1 LNLDLNNKNALV
13 GGGSKG
19 LGKATAIEL
28 AKLGANITLVSR
40 SEERLQAAIA
50 DLPKSANQAHDYLVA
65 DSSDSTDLKNK
76 VLQLLERKPIHILI
90 NNTGGPKGGPIMNAA
105 PVEFLQAFNNHLICN
120 HLLTQLVTDG
130 MKEAGYGRI
139 INITSTSIRQPIP
152 GLGVSNTTRGA
163 VASWA
168 KTMSLELAPFGI
180 TINNVLPGTTH
191 TSRIAEII
199 TARAEQSGVPYATI
213 EEQFRAQIP
222 MERFATPEEIGSVAA
237 FLASPAA
244 SYITGTSIPVDG
256 GQIKSI

>member
-1 LNLDLNNKNALV
+1 LNLDLTNKNALV

-28 AKLGANITLVSR
+28 AKLGATITLISR
-40 SEERLQAAIA
+40 NEERLQAAVV
-50 DLPKSANQAHDYLVA
+50 DLPKKANQTHDYLVA
-65 DSSDSTDLKNK
+65 DSSDSVDLRNK
-76 VLQLLERKPIHILI
+76 VLQLLAQKPIHILI
-90 NNTGGPKGGPIMNAA
+90 NNTGGPKGGPIMDAA

-120 HLLTQLVTDG
+120 HLLTQLVSES
-130 MKEAGYGRI
+130 MKKEGYGRI

-180 TINNVLPGTTH
+180 TINNVLPGATQ
-191 TSRIAEII
+191 TSRITEII
-199 TARAEQSGVPYATI
+199 TARSKKAGVPYAQI
-213 EEQFRAQIP
+213 EDQFRAQIP
-222 MERFATPEEIGSVAA
+222 MKRFATPEEIGAVAA

-256 GQIKSI
+256 GKIKSI

>member
-1 LNLDLNNKNALV
+1 LNLDLTNKNALV

-19 LGKATAIEL
+19 LGNATAIEL
-28 AKLGANITLVSR
+28 AKLGANITLISR
-40 SEERLQAAIA
+40 SKERLQAAVA
-50 DLPKSANQAHDYLVA
+50 ALPKTAAQSHDYIVA
-65 DSSDSTDLKNK
+65 DSSDTIDLRKK
-76 VLQLLERKPIHILI
+76 VLQLLEQKSIHILI
-90 NNTGGPKGGPIMNAA
+90 NNTGGPKGGPIMEAD

-120 HLLTQLVTDG
+120 HMLVQLVAEG
-130 MKEAGYGRI
+130 MKKEGYGRI

-180 TINNVLPGTTH
+180 TINNILPGTTS
-191 TSRIAEII
+191 TSRIEEII
-199 TARAEQSGVPYATI
+199 TARAKRADIPYAQV

-222 MERFATPEEIGSVAA
+222 MARFASPEEIGAVAA

-256 GQIKSI
+256 GRIKSI

>member
-1 LNLDLNNKNALV
+1 MNLDLTNKNALV

-28 AKLGANITLVSR
+28 AKLGANITLISR
-40 SEERLQAAIA
+40 SEGRLQTALL
-50 DLPKSANQAHDYLVA
+50 DLPKAAHQMHDYLVA
-65 DSSDSTDLKNK
+65 DSADSVDLRKK
-76 VLQLLERKPIHILI
+76 VLQLLQQKPIHILI
-90 NNTGGPKGGPIMNAA
+90 NNTGGPKGGPIMDAS
-105 PVEFLQAFNNHLICN
+105 PVEFIQAFNNHLICN

-180 TINNVLPGTTH
+180 TINNILPGTTY
-191 TSRIAEII
+191 TSRIEEII
-199 TARAEQSGVPYATI
+199 SARADKQSVPYEQI
-213 EEQFRAQIP
+213 EEQFRTQIP
-222 MERFATPEEIGSVAA
+222 MGRFATPKEIGAVVA
-237 FLASPAA
+237 FIASPAA

-256 GQIKSI
+256 GRIRSI